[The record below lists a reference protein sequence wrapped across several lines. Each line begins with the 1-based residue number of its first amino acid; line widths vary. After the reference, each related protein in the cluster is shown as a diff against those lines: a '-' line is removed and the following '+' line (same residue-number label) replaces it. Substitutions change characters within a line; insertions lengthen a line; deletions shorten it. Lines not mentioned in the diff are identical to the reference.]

1 MRIKIIKF
9 SIKKRI
15 VLVAQTSSFR
25 LSPFF
30 ASPDTSIRQNGPA
43 VRFSLPRFSC
53 AANQMRSLFITPVE
67 PEIASKATEKV
78 ASGPRSAIR
87 RQRTVRGPH
96 ARLSAETRRRRML
109 GMVSDA
115 RPEDFEV
122 QVLEP
127 PLGGPPNESE
137 MPSGAPFQSRA
148 IRMFEQERMRLR
160 DTLSFER
167 QHAPN
172 SEMDGP
178 LMPPVPESRDYAGV
192 EERQR
197 EIQRLRQVRQDLR
210 RMARRQPAPTPP
222 YTDRDIEYMAR
233 TGTGINS
240 PRPSSLTPAL
250 SPSHQPS
257 TASSPLRRLSDDF
270 SFTAQAPAYAADV
283 STSILC
289 SCCFF
294 SSNRRSSL
302 YIIFQL
308 PVQTFSDL
316 VTASWKTNTIRES
329 TSTQPSVE
337 QLREIPQ
344 TYSSSSLGRTR

>member
-1 MRIKIIKF
+1 MWGTLRRSRLVFAAPPSRRTRGQHPPIHRDNQHYRILYQKAHRRCRQILTFQTII
-9 SIKKRI
+9 
-15 VLVAQTSSFR
+15 
-25 LSPFF
+25 FF
-30 ASPDTSIRQNGPA
+30 AAPDASIRENGLA
-43 VRFSLPRFSC
+43 VRFSLPCSLC
-53 AANQMRSLFITPVE
+53 TANQMRSLFITPVE
-67 PEIASKATEKV
+67 PEVAFKATEKV

-109 GMVSDA
+109 GIVSDA

-122 QVLEP
+122 QILEP
-127 PLGGPPNESE
+127 PSGGPPNESE
-137 MPSGAPFQSRA
+137 MPSGAPFQSRTM
-148 IRMFEQERMRLR
+148 RMFEQERMRLR

-172 SEMDGP
+172 SEIDGP

-222 YTDRDIEYMAR
+222 YTDRDIDYMAR

-250 SPSHQPS
+250 SPSHQPF

-270 SFTAQAPAYAADV
+270 SFTAQAPPYAANV
-283 STSILC
+283 SFLVPY
-289 SCCFF
+289 
-294 SSNRRSSL
+294 SL
-302 YIIFQL
+302 IFVL
-308 PVQTFSDL
+308 NHNAL
-316 VTASWKTNTIRES
+316 AAIRIS
-329 TSTQPSVE
+329 P
-337 QLREIPQ
+337 
-344 TYSSSSLGRTR
+344 

>member
-1 MRIKIIKF
+1 
-9 SIKKRI
+9 
-15 VLVAQTSSFR
+15 
-25 LSPFF
+25 
-30 ASPDTSIRQNGPA
+30 
-43 VRFSLPRFSC
+43 
-53 AANQMRSLFITPVE
+53 MRSLFITPVE

-122 QVLEP
+122 QILEP
-127 PLGGPPNESE
+127 PSGAGGPPNESE
-137 MPSGAPFQSRA
+137 VPSGAPFQSRA
-148 IRMFEQERMRLR
+148 MRIFEQERMRLR

-178 LMPPVPESRDYAGV
+178 LMPPVPESRDYAGI

-197 EIQRLRQVRQDLR
+197 EIQRLRQVRQDIR

-233 TGTGINS
+233 TGTGIIS

-270 SFTAQAPAYAADV
+270 SFTAQAPPYAGDV
-283 STSILC
+283 SYFHVIFLA
-289 SCCFF
+289 
-294 SSNRRSSL
+294 SSSDRCNSL
-302 YIIFQL
+302 FA
-308 PVQTFSDL
+308 
-316 VTASWKTNTIRES
+316 TASFPMEHTKD
-329 TSTQPSVE
+329 V
-337 QLREIPQ
+337 
-344 TYSSSSLGRTR
+344 

>member
-1 MRIKIIKF
+1 
-9 SIKKRI
+9 
-15 VLVAQTSSFR
+15 
-25 LSPFF
+25 
-30 ASPDTSIRQNGPA
+30 
-43 VRFSLPRFSC
+43 
-53 AANQMRSLFITPVE
+53 MRSLFITPVE
-67 PEIASKATEKV
+67 PEVASKATEKV
-78 ASGPRSAIR
+78 ASGPRSSIR

-122 QVLEP
+122 QILEP
-127 PLGGPPNESE
+127 PSGAGGPPPPNESE
-137 MPSGAPFQSRA
+137 MSSETPFQSRA
-148 IRMFEQERMRLR
+148 MRMFEQERMRLR

-167 QHAPN
+167 QHPAS

-178 LMPPVPESRDYAGV
+178 LMPPVPESRDYAGI

-233 TGTGINS
+233 TGTGLNS

-257 TASSPLRRLSDDF
+257 TVSSPLRRLSEDF
-270 SFTAQAPAYAADV
+270 SFTAQAPPFAADV
-283 STSILC
+283 SYFRL
-289 SCCFF
+289 
-294 SSNRRSSL
+294 
-302 YIIFQL
+302 IFLLFYPIVANHSMSQPSFPWDISKIYKHQFPDFL
-308 PVQTFSDL
+308 
-316 VTASWKTNTIRES
+316 TANWKTNTIRASSSFES
-329 TSTQPSVE
+329 SIK
-337 QLREIPQ
+337 QLRKISP
-344 TYSSSSLGRTR
+344 THTSSSIGWPW